1 MKSLRTCIILALIV
15 VSQGFQVKLYAQP
28 SQNKTGY
35 APINGLKMYYEV
47 HGEGAPLV
55 LIHGSFMT
63 IPMNWEQIIPLFKNR
78 KIVVAEMQGHGRT
91 ADIPR
96 ALSYENMADD
106 ISELLKHL
114 HIDSADILG
123 YSMGGGVAFQM
134 GIRHPEQV
142 KKLVIVSGAYKHDG
156 WWPETEKTF
165 ATMTADMFK
174 GSPLE
179 DAYKALSPHPE
190 KFNEFFTKTMSID
203 LKPYD
208 WTEDVR
214 EMDIPIL
221 MLLGDADGIRYE
233 HANELMRMKGGAKMG
248 DFGEMSTSR
257 MAILPGTTHIG
268 MMARASWWIPMAEE
282 FLDNKK
288 EPGVF
293 ME

>member
-1 MKSLRTCIILALIV
+1 MKALKTSIILTFILI
-15 VSQGFQVKLYAQP
+15 FQVKLHAQTSP
-28 SQNKTGY
+28 VKAGY
-35 APINGLKMYYEV
+35 APVNGLKMYYEV

-63 IPMNWEQIIPLFKNR
+63 IPMNWEQLIPLFKNR

-96 ALSYENMADD
+96 AFSYENMADD
-106 ISELLKHL
+106 VSELLRYLK
-114 HIDSADILG
+114 IDSTDVLG

-134 GIRHPEQV
+134 GIRHPKQV
-142 KKLVIVSGAYKHDG
+142 KKLVIISGAYKNDG
-156 WWPETEKTF
+156 WWPETEESF
-165 ATMTADMFK
+165 ATMNAAMFK

-179 DAYKALSPHPE
+179 EAYKSLSPHPE
-190 KFNEFFTKTMSID
+190 KFEEFFTKTMSID

-214 EMDIPIL
+214 KMTIPIL
-221 MLLGDADGIRYE
+221 MLIGDSDGIRYE

-257 MAILPGTTHIG
+257 MAVLPGTTHIG
-268 MMARASWWIPMAEE
+268 MMTRASWWIPMMDE

-288 EPGVF
+288 EPSIF

>member
-1 MKSLRTCIILALIV
+1 MKTLRTCIFLVLIFV
-15 VSQGFQVKLYAQP
+15 IQGFQVKLYAQTSP
-28 SQNKTGY
+28 SKTGY
-35 APINGLKMYYEV
+35 APVNGLKMYYEV
-47 HGEGAPLV
+47 HGEGVPLV
-55 LIHGSFMT
+55 LLHGSFMT
-63 IPMNWEQIIPLFKNR
+63 IPMNWQQMIPLFKNR
-78 KIVVAEMQGHGRT
+78 KIIVAEMQGHGRT

-96 ALSYENMADD
+96 ELSYENMADD
-106 ISELLKHL
+106 VSELLKYL
-114 HIDSADILG
+114 NIDSVDVLG
-123 YSMGGGVAFQM
+123 YSMGGGVAFQL
-134 GIRHPEQV
+134 GIRHPAQV

-165 ATMTADMFK
+165 ATMNADMFK

-179 DAYKALSPHPE
+179 EAYKSLSPHPE
-190 KFNEFFTKTMSID
+190 KFNEFFTKTISID

-214 EMDIPIL
+214 KMNIPIL

-268 MMARASWWIPMAEE
+268 MMARANWWIPMMEE

-288 EPGVF
+288 EPSAF